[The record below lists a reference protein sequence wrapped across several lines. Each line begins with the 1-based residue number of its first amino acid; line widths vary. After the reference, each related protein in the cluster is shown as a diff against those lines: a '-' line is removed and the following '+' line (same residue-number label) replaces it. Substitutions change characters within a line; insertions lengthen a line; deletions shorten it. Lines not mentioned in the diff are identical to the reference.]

1 MTITKTMEMYVT
13 TEHLEH
19 VYQVVQTSKTSGNVA
34 LLGTFEWSADAHEVA
49 DVMRTTVENSEIIVQ
64 VVPVFRNAREWSEV
78 YANKLL
84 TRVANPPEPDR
95 AA

>member
-1 MTITKTMEMYVT
+1 MMWTMETKVT

-34 LLGTFEWSADAHEVA
+34 MLGTFEWSADAHDVA
-49 DVMRTTVENSEIIVQ
+49 EVMRTAVENSEIIVQ
-64 VVPVFRNAREWSEV
+64 VVPVFRNTREWSEV

-84 TRVANPPEPDR
+84 TRVASPPEPDR

>member
-1 MTITKTMEMYVT
+1 MMITKTMETKVT

-34 LLGTFEWSADAHEVA
+34 MLGTFEWSVDANAVA
-49 DVMRTTVENSEIIVQ
+49 VMMKTAVENSEIIVQ

>member
-1 MTITKTMEMYVT
+1 MT

-34 LLGTFEWSADAHEVA
+34 MLGTFEWSVDANAVA
-49 DVMRTTVENSEIIVQ
+49 VMMKTAVENSEIIVQ

-84 TRVANPPEPDR
+84 TRVANPPELDR